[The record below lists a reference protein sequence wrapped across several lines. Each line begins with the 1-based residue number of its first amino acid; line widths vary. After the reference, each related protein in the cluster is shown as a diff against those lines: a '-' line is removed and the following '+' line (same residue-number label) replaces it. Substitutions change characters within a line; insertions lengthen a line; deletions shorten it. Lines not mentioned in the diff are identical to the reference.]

1 MIKVSLVE
9 NPIFWFI
16 AIFSPI
22 LFSFLGHL
30 SIFLCLI
37 YLVIVQKKYKFF
49 LKKKEFFNVVIC
61 CILFVPIIFLISIV
75 SKQLLPEFTEQQQVQ
90 DLKASFFEIISRDG
104 IIIIFL
110 APIIEEVVF
119 RGLFYAALKSYFPW
133 IVSLIFSSVV
143 FSLIHENILAF
154 TLLFSLSLLLTF
166 IYELY
171 GKLFYSILIHSCFN
185 ITMLFLIYFGK

>member
-9 NPIFWFI
+9 NKIFWFI
-16 AIFSPI
+16 AICSPI
-22 LFSFLGHL
+22 LLCILGHL

-37 YLVIVQKKYKFF
+37 YLVIVQNKYKFF
-49 LKKKEFFNVVIC
+49 LKKKEFFNVIIC
-61 CILFVPIIFLISIV
+61 SILFVPIIILISIA
-75 SKQLLPEFTEQQQVQ
+75 SKLLLPEFTEQQQVK
-90 DLKASFFEIISRDG
+90 DLRVRFFEVISRDG
-104 IIIIFL
+104 IMIVLL
-110 APIIEEVVF
+110 APIIEEIVF

-133 IVSLIFSSVV
+133 FVSIILTSVI

-171 GKLFYSILIHSCFN
+171 GKLLYPILIHSCFN
-185 ITMLFLIYFGK
+185 ISMLFLIYFGK

>member
-1 MIKVSLVE
+1 MIKVSLVK
-9 NPIFWFI
+9 NPVFWFI

-37 YLVIVQKKYKFF
+37 YLVIVQKKYKFV

-75 SKQLLPEFTEQQQVQ
+75 SKQLLPEFTEQQQVK
-90 DLKASFFEIISRDG
+90 DLRDSFFEIISRDG
-104 IIIIFL
+104 IIIILL

-133 IVSLIFSSVV
+133 IVSIIFSSVV

-154 TLLFSLSLLLTF
+154 TLLFSLSLVLTF

-171 GKLFYSILIHSCFN
+171 GKLFYPILIHSCFN
-185 ITMLFLIYFGK
+185 ITMLFLIYIGK

>member
-1 MIKVSLVE
+1 MIKVSLVK
-9 NPIFWFI
+9 NPVFWFI

-37 YLVIVQKKYKFF
+37 YLVIVQKKYKFV

-90 DLKASFFEIISRDG
+90 DLRASFFEIISRDG

-110 APIIEEVVF
+110 APIMEEVVF

-171 GKLFYSILIHSCFN
+171 GKLFYPILIHSCFN

>member
-9 NPIFWFI
+9 NPVFRCI

-37 YLVIVQKKYKFF
+37 YLVIVQKKYKFV

-75 SKQLLPEFTEQQQVQ
+75 SKQLLPEFTEQQQVK
-90 DLKASFFEIISRDG
+90 DLRDSFFEIISRDG
-104 IIIIFL
+104 IIIILL

-133 IVSLIFSSVV
+133 IVSIIFSSVV

-154 TLLFSLSLLLTF
+154 TLLFSLSLVLTF

-171 GKLFYSILIHSCFN
+171 GKLFYPILIHSCFN
-185 ITMLFLIYFGK
+185 ITMLFLIYIGK

>member
-9 NPIFWFI
+9 NKIFWFI

-22 LFSFLGHL
+22 IFSILGHL

-37 YLVIVQKKYKFF
+37 YLVIVQQKYKFL
-49 LKKKEFFNVVIC
+49 LKKKEFFNVFIYS
-61 CILFVPIIFLISIV
+61 ILFVPIIILLSIV
-75 SKQLLPEFTEQQQVQ
+75 SKLSLPEFTEQQQVK
-90 DLKASFFEIISRDG
+90 DLRDSFSEVISRDG
-104 IIIIFL
+104 IMIVLL

-133 IVSLIFSSVV
+133 FVSIIFSSVI
-143 FSLIHENILAF
+143 FALIHGNILAF

-171 GKLFYSILIHSCFN
+171 GKLFYPILIHSCFN
-185 ITMLFLIYFGK
+185 ISMLFLIYFGK

>member
-30 SIFLCLI
+30 SILLCLI
-37 YLVIVQKKYKFF
+37 YLVIVQKKYKFV

-90 DLKASFFEIISRDG
+90 DLRASFFEIISRDG

-171 GKLFYSILIHSCFN
+171 GKLFYPILIHSCFN
-185 ITMLFLIYFGK
+185 ITMLFLIYIGK